1 MIYCFDLD
9 GTICTTNETHDY
21 SSAIPIDGMIEKIN
35 ELYKNNYIKIFTAR
49 GATSGIDWSELTKKQ
64 IHEWGIKHHELIL
77 NKKPSYDIFVDDKA
91 ISADLWRKQNIE
103 IVKGVIAG
111 SFDVIHPGYIKMFKD
126 AKNYCDHLTI
136 ALQTDASIERPD
148 KIKPILSYKEREL
161 ILLNI
166 KQIDNVVKYTTE
178 TELLEIL
185 KRSKFNVRILGDDY
199 MNKPITGNNLT
210 EKIIF
215 VERNHGWSTTKFKQ
229 QIALNYLENS
239 K

>member
-9 GTICTTNETHDY
+9 GTICTTGDNHDY
-21 SSAIPIDGMIEKIN
+21 SSAIPIDGMVQKIN

-77 NKKPSYDIFVDDKA
+77 NKKPSYDIFIDDKA
-91 ISADLWRKQNIE
+91 ISAELWRKQNIK
-103 IVKGVIAG
+103 ISKGVIAG

-136 ALQTDASIERPD
+136 ALQTDASLERPN
-148 KIKPILSYKEREL
+148 KIKPIISYEEREM

-166 KQIDNVVKYTTE
+166 KQVDSVIKYTTE
-178 TELLEIL
+178 IELIDIL
-185 KRSKFNVRILGDDY
+185 KNNKFNVRILGDDY
-199 MNKPITGNNLT
+199 KNKLITGNNLT
-210 EKIIF
+210 EKIIY
-215 VERNHGWSTTKFKQ
+215 VERTHGWSTTKFKK
-229 QIALNYLENS
+229 QIASNYLES
-239 K
+239 LK